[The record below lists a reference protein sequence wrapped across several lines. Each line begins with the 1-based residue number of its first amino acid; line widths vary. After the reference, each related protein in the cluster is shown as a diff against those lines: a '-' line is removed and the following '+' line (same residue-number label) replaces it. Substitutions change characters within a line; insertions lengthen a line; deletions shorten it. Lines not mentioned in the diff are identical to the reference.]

1 MWSNGRE
8 LDIMNFELLYF
19 DGCKSWHR
27 ALENLRQALRLEG
40 LDLAV
45 SLVRIED
52 DGHARAMRFVGSPSI
67 RLNGNELLPERT
79 GNYGLICRVY
89 RSREGLKGWP
99 TVEMIHDGLREY
111 LAMLQRAS

>member
-1 MWSNGRE
+1 MAVNRTTV
-8 LDIMNFELLYF
+8 NFELLYF

-52 DGHARAMRFVGSPSI
+52 DSHARAMRFIGSPSI
-67 RLNGNELLPERT
+67 RLNGNEFFPEQT
-79 GNYGLICRVY
+79 KNYGLSCRVY
-89 RSREGLKGWP
+89 QSREGLNGWP
-99 TVEMIHDGLREY
+99 TVEMISDGLHVH